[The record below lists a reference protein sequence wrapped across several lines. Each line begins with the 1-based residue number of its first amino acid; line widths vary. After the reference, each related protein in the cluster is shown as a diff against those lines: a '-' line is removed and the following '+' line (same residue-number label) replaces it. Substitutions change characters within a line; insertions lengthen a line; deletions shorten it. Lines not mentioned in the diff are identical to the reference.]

1 VEQDNRGSVSLDVE
15 SPEGDSF
22 GLICGKME
30 SQRKFFSFDRKMAL

>member
-22 GLICGKME
+22 GGKNDSVE
-30 SQRKFFSFDRKMAL
+30 